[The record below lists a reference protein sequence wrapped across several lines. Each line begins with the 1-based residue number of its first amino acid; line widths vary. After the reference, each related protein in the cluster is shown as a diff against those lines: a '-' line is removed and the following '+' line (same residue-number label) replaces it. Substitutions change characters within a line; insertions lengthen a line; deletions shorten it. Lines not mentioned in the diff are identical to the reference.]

1 MTFYNFYNPSLHS
14 NTVRGT
20 FTSVLDAFNL
30 IKEHIDCNIVNTTT
44 EVGNLCMLL
53 QKNKNFNTNF
63 KISKFEPIT
72 DDTIIM
78 SSRVLIDS
86 IKENIKLKCKTLVL
100 LDSADICLGNLG
112 IGPDIG
118 SILKNNPKIKFDKLI
133 LLANPSNKEVNFEKY
148 EYIEHYHKF
157 NINRLTYLKE
167 PFKYSRSDKEWIKAY
182 NFYLEN
188 IGKGLIE
195 RLILNIPVHYSPKGK
210 GFDDGLH
217 YYLKYLGIDD
227 NIEQD
232 LKEIDIKKLTTIK
245 KDLAIFK
252 GII

>member
-20 FTSVLDAFNL
+20 FTSILDTFNL
-30 IKEHIDCNIVNTTT
+30 IKEHIDCNIINTTT
-44 EVGNLCMLL
+44 EVGNLYMLL
-53 QKNKNFNTNF
+53 QKNKDFNTDF

-72 DDTIIM
+72 DNIVIM
-78 SSRVLIDS
+78 SSRVLVDS
-86 IKENIKLKCKTLVL
+86 TKEDIKIKCKKLIL
-100 LDSADICLGNLG
+100 LDSADIYLGNLG

-118 SILKNNPKIKFDKLI
+118 FILKNNPNIKFDKLV
-133 LLANPSNKEVNFEKY
+133 LLANPSNKELHFDKY
-148 EYIEHYHKF
+148 DYIEYYHKF
-157 NINRLTYLKE
+157 DINRLKYSRE
-167 PFKYSRSDKEWIKAY
+167 PFNYSRSDKKWIKAY

-210 GFDDGLH
+210 GINDGLH
-217 YYLKYLGIDD
+217 YYLKYLKIDD

-232 LKEIDIKKLTTIK
+232 LKNIDCSKLLKEEKNIIE
-245 KDLAIFK
+245 LLK
-252 GII
+252 G